1 MSKEQTPQE
10 DEAMDW
16 IFHEEEQDAYA
27 EECDLD
33 LTAVVSGS
41 LISSNIWRDDM
52 SHAIWQEYSK
62 FTEISDLQKSLSN
75 WVTFL
80 SSLVYNTSYST
91 EHSQEINLIHA
102 QEFNTK

>member
-10 DEAMDW
+10 DEAMERILQED
-16 IFHEEEQDAYA
+16 QDVDA

-75 WVTFL
+75 
-80 SSLVYNTSYST
+80 
-91 EHSQEINLIHA
+91 
-102 QEFNTK
+102 